1 MKTYNCT
8 ALTGG
13 GSRVLDGIS
22 KDDLTNGDRALCAIS
37 GNRFLYFEYN
47 STLTDAEGTA
57 SHPFK
62 VRPDDYATEGVWVE
76 QQTEDYGIP
85 TGSAAGD
92 IVRWNSTTLAWE
104 AQSEPFI
111 FEEIVLTPSSAAS
124 TDVEGGLWYNS
135 ADDAVYVCADT

>member
-1 MKTYNCT
+1 MKTFNCT

-13 GSRVLDGIS
+13 GSRALDAIS
-22 KDDLTNGDRALCAIS
+22 ISDLTAGDRALCAVS
-37 GNRFLYFEYN
+37 GQFLYFEFD

-62 VRPDDYATEGVWVE
+62 VRPDDYSTGGVWVE
-76 QQTEDYGIP
+76 QQTDDYPIP
-85 TGSAAGD
+85 SGSAAGD
-92 IVRWNSTTLAWE
+92 IIRWNSTTLAWE
-104 AQSEPFI
+104 AKSEPFS
-111 FEEIVLTPSSAAS
+111 FTEIVLTPATVAS